1 MAEAENDNSYL
12 TDEERAQMVSLLRQ
26 TYDQVLA
33 AVQPL
38 NASQWGFR
46 PGLDRWSIALIT
58 EHLGVVEASLFR
70 QVERALKTEPNRS
83 WFLDTHGKDE
93 RIVRLLADRSDKRDA
108 PPAVVPTG
116 NVDKEVALRVFFER
130 RAQSIAF
137 AETTAEPLKAHTLDH
152 HRAEVGTINAYQWL
166 LYIPL
171 HTRRHLNQIGEI
183 QTVSGYPG

>member
-1 MAEAENDNSYL
+1 MAEAENDDSYL
-12 TDEERAQMVSLLRQ
+12 TDEERARMVSLLRQ
-26 TYDQVLA
+26 TYDQVVA

-46 PGLDRWSIALIT
+46 PGLDSWSVGLII
-58 EHLGVVEASLFR
+58 EHLGVVETRLFA
-70 QVERALKTEPNRS
+70 QVDRALKTEPNRS
-83 WFLDTHGKDE
+83 WFLHTHGKDDL
-93 RIVRLLADRSDKRDA
+93 IVRLLADRSDKRDA

-116 NVDKEVALRVFFER
+116 NVDRGVALRVFRER

-137 AETTAEPLKAHTLDH
+137 TETTTEPLKAHTLDH

-171 HTRRHLNQIGEI
+171 HTRRHLNQIREI
-183 QTVSGYPG
+183 QTVLEYPR